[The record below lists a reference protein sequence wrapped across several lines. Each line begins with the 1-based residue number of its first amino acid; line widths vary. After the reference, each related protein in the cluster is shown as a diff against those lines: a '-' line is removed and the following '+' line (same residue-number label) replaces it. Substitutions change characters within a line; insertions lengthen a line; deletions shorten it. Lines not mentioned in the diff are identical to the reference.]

1 MRYAVANVVY
11 NNRPTVVR
19 RALAAL
25 TVDHQPDVWLLVET
39 KNVNVKQML
48 GHGWRVHQG
57 RSWDLSRANSA
68 IAWREPVQAGRSR
81 FILGTLPLG
90 HALLTR
96 WINRVRLKYGS
107 YGQPIGVDVMHL
119 PPSRDHALY
128 PGFLRNIETHARNR
142 FKVWAGDMNNAD
154 LQTLAARHGL
164 ELRAYGVM
172 FLATNLRIHRVDV
185 VRVKAFDHG
194 VLIVDVDPPKQTR

>member
-11 NNRPTVVR
+11 TNRPKVVR
-19 RALAAL
+19 RTLAAL

-39 KNVNVKQML
+39 KNVNVKRAL
-48 GHGWRVHQG
+48 GHGWHVHQG
-57 RSWDLSRANSA
+57 LGTDLARANSA
-68 IAWREPVQAGRSR
+68 IAWREPVQAGRRR
-81 FILGTLPLG
+81 FILGTLPYG

-96 WINRVRLKYGS
+96 WINRTRLRYGS

-128 PGFLRNIETHARNR
+128 PGFMRNIEQHARNR
-142 FKVWAGDMNNAD
+142 HKVWAGDMNNAD
-154 LQTLAARHGL
+154 LTRLANTHGL

-172 FLATNLRIHRVDV
+172 FLATNLEILRVDV
-185 VRVKAFDHG
+185 DRVKAFDHG
-194 VLIVDVDPPKQTR
+194 VLIVDVEPPKATR